1 LLAFS
6 IDREAFLQG
15 LHRVQNI
22 VEKKNT
28 VPILGNV
35 LFEGKGGKLRMAATD
50 MEVGVSGYLDA
61 LMSSEG
67 ATTVSAR
74 KLFEIVKELPAEG
87 KVSFSLKPEERSE
100 IRCGSS
106 SFELMGLPA
115 ADFPP
120 FPSFK
125 EEKFFSLRSD
135 TLRDMIRKTLYASS
149 TDETRYNFT
158 GVLLET
164 VEAKKKG
171 NVRMVATD
179 GHRLAFCEREVE
191 GKARG
196 GESVII
202 PRKSLQE
209 LRRLLD
215 EGDGDIQLD
224 FQKPH
229 GIFKKNSL
237 VLVTRLLE
245 MTFPNYQQVIPKE
258 EGLVAHMSREP
269 FMGAIRR
276 VSLLSSERSRA
287 VKFSFRPGE
296 LTVHTANPD
305 LGKASESLAAEFA
318 GEEVEISF
326 NARYL
331 LDSLSALDSDEVTL
345 ILRDPLSSCLITPR
359 GDKST
364 LAVIMPMRV

>member
-1 LLAFS
+1 MAFS
-6 IDREAFLQG
+6 ISREEFLQG
-15 LHRVQNI
+15 LSRVQSI

-35 LFEGKGGKLRMAATD
+35 FFEGKGGKLRIAATD
-50 MEVGVSGYLDA
+50 MEVGISGFLDA
-61 LMSSEG
+61 ALGGEG
-67 ATTVSAR
+67 STTLSAR
-74 KLFEIVKELPAEG
+74 KLFEIVKELPAESS
-87 KVSFSLKPEERSE
+87 VSFALKPGEKTE

-106 SFELMGLPA
+106 SFELIGLPA

-125 EEKFFSLRSD
+125 EEKFFTLRSE

-149 TDETRYNFT
+149 TDETRFNFT
-158 GVLLET
+158 GILLET
-164 VEAKKKG
+164 AEVKKKG
-171 NVRMVATD
+171 HVRMVATD

-191 GKARG
+191 GKVRA

-215 EGDGDIQLD
+215 EADGDIQLD

-229 GIFKKNSL
+229 GIFKKDSL
-237 VLVTRLLE
+237 MLVTRLLE

-258 EGLVAHMSREP
+258 EGLVAHLTREP

-305 LGKASESLAAEFA
+305 LGKASESMAAGFT

-331 LDSLSALDSDEVTL
+331 LDSLAALECKEVTL
-345 ILRDPLSSCLITPR
+345 ILRDPLSSCLITPK

-364 LAVIMPMRV
+364 LSVIMPMRV